1 MTMTDEERL
10 LLEAGQRCFDD
21 VISAPRPD
29 DG

>member
-1 MTMTDEERL
+1 MTEEEHL
-10 LLEAGQRCFDD
+10 LLEAGQRCLDD